1 MRTRWSSDPH
11 GQVTRGTRIDTLI
24 RTWHARA
31 TMRTRTKRTYN
42 LSSATVRRVREMAER
57 YGVAPTQDAVVELAV
72 DELERR
78 LREEREASV
87 WEDAATDPT
96 MAEVDAAYRQAD
108 RETWPA

>member
-1 MRTRWSSDPH
+1 MS
-11 GQVTRGTRIDTLI
+11 
-24 RTWHARA
+24 
-31 TMRTRTKRTYN
+31 TRTKRTYN
-42 LSSATVRRVREMAER
+42 LSTATVRRVREMAER

-87 WEDAATDPT
+87 WEEAATDPALT
-96 MAEVDAAYRQAD
+96 ELNAAYRSAD